1 MNGRDILTADVVARR
16 LDTYASLLVFAIVL
30 GGCADTQAPI
40 GERTVD
46 DYRRSRTDAALQ
58 APPGRDSTR
67 DPRTPGGAV
76 SSDAKPPPAPSAK
89 SAPVSPPKPVSGV
102 DATST
107 ALSDAAEG
115 DWRPEFYKVKRG
127 DTLFSIAL
135 DHGLDYK
142 DVAVWNH
149 LSDPNVIKIDQQL
162 RVRAPPGWKPDVAD
176 TDAPITRAAPSPVI
190 EGLPLEPPPALK
202 SEPKGIKAP
211 YSDEAYLQL
220 MQDPGTA
227 PSSDNKPAPTD
238 PVSEPRPSTSVASPP
253 KPAGVAPGPVAA
265 IPAPALPPIAK
276 PDVPAATAKRDSAAL
291 TDGVQWVWPS
301 SGKVLHLFN
310 QGTNPKGLA
319 IAGSAGQPVLAS
331 AAGKVVYSGSGLR
344 GYGKL
349 VIIKHNN
356 TYLSVYAHNRALL
369 VKEGERVSKGQKIAE
384 MGNSDTDRVALH
396 FEIRRLGKPVDP
408 LHYLPAQGV

>member
-1 MNGRDILTADVVARR
+1 L
-16 LDTYASLLVFAIVL
+16 LLVLALVL
-30 GGCADTQAPI
+30 GGCANTQAPI

-46 DYRRSRTDAALQ
+46 DYRRARTDEVLQ

-67 DPRTPGGAV
+67 DPRTPGGV
-76 SSDAKPPPAPSAK
+76 VPTEVKPPPAPSAK
-89 SAPVSPPKPVSGV
+89 SAPVSPPKPLPSAG
-102 DATST
+102 TGT
-107 ALSDAAEG
+107 AQSDAAEG

-127 DTLFSIAL
+127 DTLYSIAL

-142 DVAVWNH
+142 DLATWNQ
-149 LSDPNVIKIDQQL
+149 LSDPNVIRIDQTL

-176 TDAPITRAAPSPVI
+176 ADAPITRAAPSPVI
-190 EGLPLEPPPALK
+190 EAQPLEPPPAVK
-202 SEPKGIKAP
+202 AEPKGIKAP

-220 MQDPGTA
+220 VRDPATV
-227 PSSDNKPAPTD
+227 PWTDNKPAPVES
-238 PVSEPRPSTSVASPP
+238 VSEPRVSTSVASPP
-253 KPAGVAPGPVAA
+253 KPTTAPGPVPPIAA
-265 IPAPALPPIAK
+265 ATLPPIAK
-276 PDVPAATAKRDSAAL
+276 PDVPAATARRDSVLL

-301 SGKVLHLFN
+301 NGKLLHLFN
-310 QGTNPKGLA
+310 QGANPKGLA
-319 IAGSAGQPVLAS
+319 IAGAAGQPVLAS
-331 AAGKVVYSGSGLR
+331 AGGKVVYSGSGLR

-356 TYLSVYAHNRALL
+356 TYLSVYAHNRTLL

-384 MGNSDTDRVALH
+384 MGNSDADRVALH